1 LNKSSE
7 NPDIGPG
14 IVGTVFG
21 TTANKPAGQVA
32 HPGVIKFKDLTDDGI
47 VDEKDVSVIGDMTP
61 KHTGGMN
68 INASYKNIDFGMNWN
83 WSYGNQIYNATYLAG
98 FTGSKE
104 DGLYKNR
111 FNNLSS
117 AYKLYD
123 IQNGSLVKV
132 TDPTALN
139 ALNANATT
147 FLPYQEN
154 PVVSSL
160 GIQDGSFLR
169 LNTVTIGYTLPANVI
184 KAIKLTRV
192 RIYGAIY
199 NALTLTSYPGLD
211 PEVNTNTAQG
221 SAPFPTVGLDWG
233 AYPRARSFTAGINVE
248 F

>member
-1 LNKSSE
+1 LNKSSD
-7 NPDIGPG
+7 NPDIGSG

-21 TTANKPAGQVA
+21 TTAGKPAGQVA
-32 HPGVIKFKDLTDDGI
+32 HPGVIKFKDLTDDG
-47 VDEKDVSVIGDMTP
+47 VVNEKDVSIIGDMTP
-61 KHTGGMN
+61 KHTGGFN
-68 INASYKNIDFGMNWN
+68 INANYKNVDLALNWN

-104 DGLYKNR
+104 DGLYRNR
-111 FNNLSS
+111 FNHLSS

-123 IQNGSLVKV
+123 IQNGQLVKV
-132 TDPTALN
+132 TDPGALD

-147 FLPYQEN
+147 FLPFQEN

-169 LNTVTIGYTLPANVI
+169 LNTVTLGYTLPAKLFN
-184 KAIKLTRV
+184 KIKLTRV

-211 PEVNTNTAQG
+211 PEVSTNTSQG
-221 SAPFPTVGLDWG
+221 GAFYPTLGLDWG
-233 AYPRARSFTAGINVE
+233 AYPRARSFTAGLNVE